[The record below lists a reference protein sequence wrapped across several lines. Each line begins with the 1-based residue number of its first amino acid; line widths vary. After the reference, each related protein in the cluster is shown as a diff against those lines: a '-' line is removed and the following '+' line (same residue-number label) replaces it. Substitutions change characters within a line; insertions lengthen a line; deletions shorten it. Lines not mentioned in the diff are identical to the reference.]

1 MGLFEEGDV
10 RGSQGIRGTDE
21 GKVMFCTDPDEKSL
35 GQMWTMKYQGKGKGD
50 AVSTPDVSN
59 VIVIRLSEMYLIRAE
74 ASVNGAGNTAL
85 SDLNA
90 IRSNRGASQL
100 SSAGAAA
107 VALERRLELNF
118 EGHTWFD
125 LARTTAT
132 LNYADGV
139 VTRNLTSSSKE
150 WALPIPKRETDVN
163 ANLEQNPGF

>member
-1 MGLFEEGDV
+1 
-10 RGSQGIRGTDE
+10 
-21 GKVMFCTDPDEKSL
+21 
-35 GQMWTMKYQGKGKGD
+35 MKYQGKGKGD

-74 ASVNGAGNTAL
+74 ASANGAGNTAV

-90 IRSNRGASQL
+90 IRSNRGASLL
-100 SSAGAAA
+100 SSAGSAA

-132 LNYADGV
+132 LNYSDGV

-163 ANLEQNPGF
+163 ENLEQNPGF